1 MIALNYPDSINKKP
15 NLWLVFYLLI
25 ILTALQLFIALLT
38 NGFALSQEEAMWHY
52 IGRNWFRHGLVPYS
66 GGADNKSP
74 LFFVIFGISDR
85 FCGVNY
91 WFPRVLG
98 TMVQSAGTFF
108 LYKIASHISGRR
120 AGLLAMSLY
129 GLSVLWH
136 GVDGK
141 YVSFTETYEVACIII
156 SFYFFLTATNRTGY
170 FISGLLT
177 AIGLGFRLS
186 AVFVI
191 AAIFI
196 AAVRKGGKL
205 TFIFCLGL
213 LSGILALALTGYLA
227 DINFHDILT
236 CMVTDN
242 FGPGSIN
249 SNDFLTRMV
258 QFYNLF
264 FYSEAI
270 LFYPLVLVYIFIKR
284 KIDWM
289 ILWAFFVFVGIN
301 AIGNYARVDLK
312 ELLPAMSLMGG
323 LGLAHLIDAYGISMR
338 KVMFITWACFS
349 PRLLEPFVNIG
360 PLFTGEVQRPENFCH
375 EPFNTPDE
383 GASKQLG
390 LWVKANTRPGEK
402 VYVAGYGSQVQAYS
416 ERLSPTIYFNVTQT
430 RVAKERLFSDMK
442 KNRADM
448 ILVPLFPGYT
458 QWVDA
463 DLRQY
468 VDQLVAGNY
477 YFERCLFSYSV
488 YRLKRRKGFLSVG

>member
-1 MIALNYPDSINKKP
+1 MLT
-15 NLWLVFYLLI
+15 VFYLLI

-52 IGRNWFRHGLVPYS
+52 IGRNWFRHGLVPYN

-74 LFFVIFGISDR
+74 LFFVVFGLSDWL
-85 FCGVNY
+85 FGVNY

-98 TMVQSAGTFF
+98 TIVQSAGIFYI
-108 LYKIASHISGRR
+108 YKIANHISGSR
-120 AGLLAMSLY
+120 AGLLAISFY

-136 GVDGK
+136 GADGK
-141 YVSFTETYEVACIII
+141 YVSFTETYEVSCVII
-156 SFYFFLTATNRTGY
+156 SFYFFLTSKNKKGY
-170 FISGLLT
+170 FISGLLI

-186 AVFVI
+186 AIFVI
-191 AAIFI
+191 AALFITSVQKSRMFTLIFS
-196 AAVRKGGKL
+196 
-205 TFIFCLGL
+205 LGL
-213 LSGILALALTGYLA
+213 LSGVLALVLAGYLA
-227 DINFHDILT
+227 GINFHDVLS

-249 SNDFLTRMV
+249 NNDFLTRMV

-284 KIDWM
+284 KADWL
-289 ILWAFFVFVGIN
+289 ILWTFFVFVGIN
-301 AIGNYARVDLK
+301 VVGNYARVDLK

-323 LGLAHLIDAYGISMR
+323 FTLAHLIDAFRISIK
-338 KVMFITWACFS
+338 KVMFIIWVCFS
-349 PRLLEPFVNIG
+349 PKLLEPFANIQ
-360 PLFTGEVQRPENFCH
+360 PLITGEAQRAENFCH
-375 EPFNTPDE
+375 EPFIQPDE
-383 GASKQLG
+383 GAARQLG
-390 LWVKANTRPGEK
+390 LWIKANTRPWHM

-430 RVAKERLFSDMK
+430 RTAKERLFLDMK
-442 KNRADM
+442 KNKAEM
-448 ILVPLFPGYT
+448 ILVPLFPEYK

-468 VDQLVAGNY
+468 IDQLVAGNY
-477 YFERCLFSYSV
+477 YFDRCFFNYSV
-488 YRLKRRKGFLSVG
+488 YKLKKNKG